1 MKKIICLALLAGLFL
16 FANSCHDEV
25 TKEADNQLKSA
36 DLKKKEV
43 VDGVKLWFQSNQSQ
57 NTFELLNW
65 ADDIKWSSAQ
75 VMQVDNSVVV
85 EVQVKLKDKHKVMA
99 EKDPSLNVDHRLL
112 FIRENGVITSYMEY
126 FISSK
131 KDISYL
137 QDTEKVNY
145 SKKGKDFD
153 GTIVLESPKK
163 EIKVVSALNAV
174 DQCGELRLKNAS
186 TICMCLVEEFLDGSI
201 RIIRVLYCWDGG
213 GDGGTG
219 GTSGGDGTTPPTTLP
234 CDCNIC
240 PYPGCGKCL
249 DLLKS
254 APIDGEGGGTPAT
267 SACEMCMGHQVPII
281 ELTSSF
287 ENNPKVMCVYSNLIR
302 TASSTYNPL
311 VTSFLAN
318 FSDGV
323 SFNPGDATFTVGD
336 VVDVNGQPLDAYGSC
351 SGNSNDECLI
361 TIDKDHI
368 NNRSS
373 IEIAKTM
380 MHEILHAKIFHSKL
394 TTSGAFEDVFSQ
406 YISYT
411 EGKQYVD
418 QHQLMLDNYVA
429 PMVRFLK
436 DYDSKNGYSAPE
448 EFYKAIALNGLP
460 NLTLSEKTQ
469 VTNAEIYFRNRG
481 LNCQ

>member
-1 MKKIICLALLAGLFL
+1 M

-25 TKEADNQLKSA
+25 AKDADSELKSA

-43 VDGVKLWFQSNQSQ
+43 LDGVKSWFESNPER
-57 NTFELLNW
+57 NTFELLKW
-65 ADDIKWSSAQ
+65 TDEIKWSSAQ
-75 VMQVDNSVVV
+75 VMEIDNSVVV
-85 EVQVKLKDKHKVMA
+85 EVQVKLKEKHKVMA
-99 EKDPSLNVDHRLL
+99 EKDPSINVDHRLL
-112 FIRENGVITSYMEY
+112 FIKEKGTIISYMEY

-131 KDISYL
+131 KDLDYL

-163 EIKVVSALNAV
+163 EIKVVSSLKTG
-174 DQCGELRLKNAS
+174 DECGELRLKNAS
-186 TICMCLVEEFLDGSI
+186 TICMCLVEEFIDGSI
-201 RIIRVLYCWDGG
+201 RIIRVLYCWDS

-219 GTSGGDGTTPPTTLP
+219 GGGGTTPPPTTIP
-234 CDCNIC
+234 CDCNTC
-240 PYPGCGKCL
+240 PICGKCL
-249 DLLKS
+249 TLLKS
-254 APIDGEGGGTPAT
+254 APVDGDGGGTPAT
-267 SACEMCMGHQVPII
+267 AACEMCTGHQVPII

-302 TASSTYNPL
+302 TVSSTFNPM

-323 SFNPGDATFTVGD
+323 SFNPGNATFTVGD
-336 VVDVNGQPLDAYGSC
+336 VVDAYGQPIDAYGSC

-361 TIDKDHI
+361 TIDKDYI

-373 IEIAKTM
+373 LEIAKTM

-394 TTSGAFEDVFSQ
+394 TTSGAFENMFAQ

-418 QHQLMLDNYVA
+418 QHQLMLDNYVE

-448 EFYKAIALNGLP
+448 EYYRAIALNGLP
-460 NLTLSEKTQ
+460 NLTSSEKTQ
-469 VTNAEIYFRNRG
+469 ISNAEIYFRNRG

>member
-254 APIDGEGGGTPAT
+254 APIDGEGGGTPTTA
-267 SACEMCMGHQVPII
+267 ACEMCTGHPVPVVDATD
-281 ELTSSF
+281 LQS
-287 ENNPKVMCVYSNLIR
+287 NPKADCIYQKLLNGGTLSNFISRYFGISQPNESFLGELNLTWKLDAISNNGITLPIGYTGNNSYYSVEIVLNETTMDSR
-302 TASSTYNPL
+302 SSTE
-311 VTSFLAN
+311 VAM
-318 FSDGV
+318 
-323 SFNPGDATFTVGD
+323 
-336 VVDVNGQPLDAYGSC
+336 
-351 SGNSNDECLI
+351 
-361 TIDKDHI
+361 
-368 NNRSS
+368 
-373 IEIAKTM
+373 TM
-380 MHEILHAKIFHSKL
+380 LHESLHAKLI
-394 TTSGAFEDVFSQ
+394 AE
-406 YISYT
+406 Y
-411 EGKQYVD
+411 
-418 QHQLMLDNYVA
+418 
-429 PMVRFLK
+429 
-436 DYDSKNGYSAPE
+436 YDSVGSTDFHRLFAYYKGWGTGEINTNQQMEMLSLYAGDMATALKAFDQSRGINQPLSVYNEALKFQLSRDIYGTSKYPAGSSSYDLLKNST
-448 EFYKAIALNGLP
+448 K
-460 NLTLSEKTQ
+460 
-469 VTNAEIYFRNRG
+469 
-481 LNCQ
+481 NCN